1 MDSFPVPKSSPLSQ
15 KISSNG
21 ETVDIE
27 IYEGDPGKWILEVED
42 KFGNSTVWNE
52 QFHSDQ
58 AALDEVKK
66 TISEDGIESLIGF
79 PSEKN
84 DL

>member
-1 MDSFPVPKSSPLSQ
+1 MDSYPVPESSPLSQ

-21 ETVDIE
+21 KTVDVE

-52 QFHSDQ
+52 QFVSDQ

-79 PSEKN
+79 PSQKN